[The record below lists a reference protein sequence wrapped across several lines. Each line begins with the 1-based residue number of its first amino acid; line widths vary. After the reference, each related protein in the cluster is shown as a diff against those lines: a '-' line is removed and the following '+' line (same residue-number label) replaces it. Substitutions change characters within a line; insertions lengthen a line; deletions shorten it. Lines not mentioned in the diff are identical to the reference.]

1 MSQEYHKMH
10 KKSWTCDECICISV
24 RTGTHNSRVIVSHSS
39 ILHIILNLLA
49 LCLCHKDIETL
60 ICTGDLGPHWNLG
73 AVGRLMYKP
82 LCCSAVVC
90 ALFELDQ
97 PDLSP
102 AAPSSGLLSQ
112 SWCSWRWKCVRR
124 RPGPPSISH
133 LGGGGASCLH
143 WHRVHKAAGSRGL
156 GLAKDC
162 MSMSR
167 LQVSK
172 LLGSSESVEGE
183 ENDLI
188 NSLLKACSSSN

>member
-24 RTGTHNSRVIVSHSS
+24 RTGTHNSRVIVRHSS

-49 LCLCHKDIETL
+49 LCLCHKGIETL
-60 ICTGDLGPHWNLG
+60 ICTGDLGPHWSLG

-82 LCCSAVVC
+82 LCCSAVMC
-90 ALFELDQ
+90 TLFELDQ

-112 SWCSWRWKCVRR
+112 SWCSWRWKCVCR

-133 LGGGGASCLH
+133 LGGGGQ
-143 WHRVHKAAGSRGL
+143 AAYTGTVSI
-156 GLAKDC
+156 
-162 MSMSR
+162 R
-167 LQVSK
+167 LQVP
-172 LLGSSESVEGE
+172 GDW
-183 ENDLI
+183 DLPRI
-188 NSLLKACSSSN
+188 VWACPGCKFRSYWEAVTQWREKKMIW